1 MRTTFLLILI
11 YLITT
16 AVYSQNHNLETL
28 KSDKCNFSASM
39 PKNVSL
45 ATDSV
50 YTQGQK
56 VHTITYTSWSKE
68 QVTYSITCSDFPPAH
83 LFDTP
88 RKTFTML
95 RSAAVPAVDGK
106 LEDMQS
112 ITAFGHNGI
121 SYTEK
126 SDLFSVYNWVLIV
139 DKKIF
144 QMYVSGLNH
153 DAHEEAKQF
162 FEDFKL
168 ISQ

>member
-1 MRTTFLLILI
+1 MRISTILVLFQLIS
-11 YLITT
+11 
-16 AVYSQNHNLETL
+16 AVVYSQSHNLETVT
-28 KSDKCNFSASM
+28 SDKCNFSANI
-39 PKNVSL
+39 PKNPAV

-88 RKTFTML
+88 RKTFKML

-112 ITAFGHNGI
+112 ITAQGYNGI

-139 DKKIF
+139 DQKIF

-168 ISQ
+168 LSQ